1 MPTVPTSFTPQV
13 DVSTQGMP
21 ALEAP
26 GVSAMRNA
34 APEQMQEMGRAQMQA
49 GMTAYKIGER
59 IQDEINEAET
69 KAADVFALKQ
79 AMEIG
84 TQYLNT
90 KGKDAEA
97 QYAQTQEQL
106 AKIYADT
113 EAQLT
118 NDVQKKMFRQVAER
132 NLLSFQG
139 RMAEH
144 KIREVTT
151 YALGEA
157 KSRAEAYVTLAINAY
172 QSRNQKDDQG
182 NPIGEFKTAVDTA
195 LAEMAKTAD
204 ILGYDPEGSQAKDLQ
219 RSVYSQVTAGVVE
232 RLANDDQIAQA
243 REFYDEQVKKDRLDL
258 KTTNAIAN
266 FLDNVEDKIE
276 FTTTLDQIVSG
287 EFNAGGEGQAGT
299 TARLADPV
307 NLTVVSRGGELGAKR
322 DGGRRIHNGI
332 DLPVPVGTKVMAPYD
347 GKVIQV
353 WNDTKYGGGLSM
365 RVQLDNGDIVGFA
378 HLSSA
383 DVKDGRVTKGQVIAR
398 SGDTGTGDAH
408 LHYTLKRN
416 GQYIDPRKANDTEG
430 GHRPGTPLDTS
441 MESLDRTL
449 EAIDKR
455 YADRPIFAE
464 QLKDGVKQ
472 KWREMN
478 SMKDAREREV
488 MDAAREAF
496 FASGG
501 DWTKIPNSIW
511 AALPADAKHTFRK
524 GLPRETDLDTE
535 EWLIRNNNT
544 FTEADLNARRDKLSR
559 SDYNTW
565 LARLQSRGPA
575 DPIEASASQSMIDNT
590 LANAGLERFINPKSE
605 EDKITANTIG
615 QEIIRQ
621 IDAEQQ
627 IKGGKL
633 SLKEKQAV
641 VDRVIIQDVQVRNR
655 VFSGSETRN
664 IWDLSESE
672 QERGFITVKNK
683 GKDVVVPLAKI
694 PPAQRQRIINSLR
707 AANRPVTEYE
717 IASLWVKAGSPQ

>member
-182 NPIGEFKTAVDTA
+182 NPVGEFKTAVDTA

-524 GLPRETDLDTE
+524 GLPRESSE
-535 EWLIRNNNT
+535 ETVLELIKNPQLVTPGNI
-544 FTEADLNARRDKLSR
+544 EKYRDKLSE
-559 SDYNTW
+559 SDYRQFY
-565 LARLQSRGPA
+565 ARAYSSNETTVRA
-575 DPIEASASQSMIDNT
+575 VSIDNDQFYDI
-590 LANAGLERFINPKSE
+590 LNVNGLSRFISPKAGTPEAKESITLQT
-605 EDKITANTIG
+605 KIRNIIDTEQTITG
-615 QEIIRQ
+615 KELTRDRKRQ
-621 IDAEQQ
+621 IMEQAIMDQ
-627 IKGGKL
+627 AFVNEWGRDPRKPVVVLTEKEMLEAYVVVNGEDIKL
-633 SLKEKQAV
+633 SLIPDDFRTAAIKKLTEAKRPV
-641 VDRVIIQDVQVRNR
+641 
-655 VFSGSETRN
+655 
-664 IWDLSESE
+664 SE
-672 QERGFITVKNK
+672 QAIAERWVRA
-683 GKDVVVPLAKI
+683 GKP
-694 PPAQRQRIINSLR
+694 R
-707 AANRPVTEYE
+707 
-717 IASLWVKAGSPQ
+717 